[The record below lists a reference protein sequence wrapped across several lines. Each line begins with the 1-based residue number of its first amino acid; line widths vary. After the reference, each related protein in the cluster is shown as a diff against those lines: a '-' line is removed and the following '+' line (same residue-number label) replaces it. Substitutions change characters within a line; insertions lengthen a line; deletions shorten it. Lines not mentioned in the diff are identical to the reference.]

1 MATGAIRFAI
11 IVALVVV
18 GAVLIARFP
27 QASTGSASAGNPP
40 ATPSSSQSTGGGG
53 QNGSGSGG
61 GQNGNGGGG
70 GTEQPV
76 EPLQGVKVAVYN
88 GTTQT
93 GLAADVAAAL
103 VKRFGLKVDSAWIL
117 NAPDVPVATT
127 AIYYVTP
134 ADKAAASD
142 LADSYF
148 KKLSAPPEVQKLP
161 DTTTVPA
168 GVQVAVYLGT
178 DYVNVA

>member
-53 QNGSGSGG
+53 QNGNGNGG
-61 GQNGNGGGG
+61 GQNGNGGG

-103 VKRFGLKVDSAWIL
+103 VKRFGLKVDSTWIL
-117 NAPDVPVATT
+117 NAPSVPVAST

-161 DTTTVPA
+161 DTTTVPD

-178 DYVNVA
+178 DYVNAA

>member
-1 MATGAIRFAI
+1 VATSTIRFAI
-11 IVALVVV
+11 IVALVAV
-18 GAVLIARFP
+18 GVVLIARFP
-27 QASTGSASAGNPP
+27 QASTGSASASNPP
-40 ATPSSSQSTGGGG
+40 ASPSSTPSTNS
-53 QNGSGSGG
+53 G
-61 GQNGNGGGG
+61 GQNGNGNGG
-70 GTEQPV
+70 GTQQPA
-76 EPLQGVKVAVYN
+76 EPLQGVKIAVYN

-103 VKRFGLKVDSAWIL
+103 VKRFGVKVDSTWIL
-117 NAPDVPVATT
+117 NAPDVPVAAT

-148 KKLSAPPEVQKLP
+148 KKLPAPPEVQKLP
-161 DTTTVPA
+161 DNTTVPA

-178 DYVNVA
+178 DYVNTG

>member
-1 MATGAIRFAI
+1 VGTSTIRFAI
-11 IVALVVV
+11 IVALVAV
-18 GAVLIARFP
+18 GAVLIAQFP
-27 QASTGSASAGNPP
+27 QASTGSASAGSPP
-40 ATPSSSQSTGGGG
+40 ATPNSSPSPNGGG
-53 QNGSGSGG
+53 QNGT
-61 GQNGNGGGG
+61 GNGGG
-70 GTEQPV
+70 TQQPT

-103 VKRFGLKVDSAWIL
+103 VKKFGVKINSTWIL

-127 AIYYVTP
+127 AIYYVTA

-148 KKLSAPPEVQKLP
+148 KKLSAPPAVQKLP

-168 GVQVAVYLGT
+168 GVQVVVYLGT
-178 DYVNVA
+178 DYVNTA

>member
-1 MATGAIRFAI
+1 MATGAIRFLI

-40 ATPSSSQSTGGGG
+40 ASPSSSQSTGGGG
-53 QNGSGSGG
+53 QNGNGNGG
-61 GQNGNGGGG
+61 GQNGNGGG

-103 VKRFGLKVDSAWIL
+103 VKRFGLKVDSTWIL
-117 NAPDVPVATT
+117 NAPSVPVAST

-161 DTTTVPA
+161 DTATVPD

-178 DYVNVA
+178 DYVNAA

>member
-1 MATGAIRFAI
+1 VSVATSTIRFAI
-11 IVALVVV
+11 IVALVAV
-18 GAVLIARFP
+18 GAVLIAQFP
-27 QASTGSASAGNPP
+27 QPSTGSASAGGPS
-40 ATPSSSQSTGGGG
+40 ATPSSSPSPNGGG
-53 QNGSGSGG
+53 QNGT
-61 GQNGNGGGG
+61 GNGGG
-70 GTEQPV
+70 TQQPT

-88 GTTQT
+88 GAGLT

-103 VKRFGLKVDSAWIL
+103 VKKFGVKVNSAWIL
-117 NAPDVPVATT
+117 NAPDTVAATT
-127 AIYYVTP
+127 IYYVTA

-148 KKLSAPPEVQKLP
+148 KKLPAPPPVQKLP

-178 DYVNVA
+178 DYGNSG